1 MRKEKAIDQTTL
13 VRVFEA
19 YLKEN
24 EKRTDFS
31 ARISLATPSPALPR
45 PAKPRRAMFH
55 DATKPVKRWSN
66 RSRV

>member
-31 ARISLATPSPALPR
+31 ARISLATPSPA
-45 PAKPRRAMFH
+45 KPHRAMFH
-55 DATKPVKRWSN
+55 DATKPVKC
-66 RSRV
+66 